1 LKLFDHLNN
10 LTVNKTEFDVMN
22 DEMVKSYTPYMIN
35 RFISMS
41 ELYLPIVN
49 EINKCQ
55 NIPKESHYT
64 YYNTILPKRKQYF
77 KYIKKKNE
85 ISESDK
91 ELLCKYYKVGPRQI
105 DEYVN
110 ILTKEQIQI
119 IVDKYQKN
127 GRK

>member
-1 LKLFDHLNN
+1 
-10 LTVNKTEFDVMN
+10 MN